1 MSSPSSQQSNPPDFR
16 DNNHQV
22 IIASKSKDKDRDM
35 SDEEV
40 QLLSQDRHGEE
51 EENVP
56 FELPIK
62 TPKRRYTSA
71 PFIWFALSLTIG
83 PLVIIIM
90 AFVMEDADT
99 PFSLAFV
106 MGLITCILGACYF
119 IPHLV
124 LKEELDSVYTLN
136 QKKRFQTEKIHK
148 EIKSL
153 TSAVAELSA
162 TKKKIVNANKETKKL
177 LGNLQ
182 VMNVESVE
190 ELNESKA
197 KAQKLYQQW
206 HTQLLKKERILLH
219 TLFDRFEFMDGSPGM
234 DKKEYLAFCANLPDG
249 YVERMERMGTFEKL
263 SKGDGIIDYQEFKSA
278 LDVFA
283 EMEINDED
291 IDFEITKQET
301 GTDESG
307 NKQYVNSII
316 KKSTQAR
323 RLIKNKWFKN
333 KSVDEK

>member
-1 MSSPSSQQSNPPDFR
+1 MSSPSSQQSNPPDYR
-16 DNNHQV
+16 NNNNQV
-22 IIASKSKDKDRDM
+22 IITPKSKAKDRDM

-40 QLLSQDRHGEE
+40 QLLSQNDGEDQ
-51 EENVP
+51 ENVP

-90 AFVMEDADT
+90 TFIMEADT

-124 LKEELDSVYTLN
+124 LKEELDTVYALN
-136 QKKRFQTEKIHK
+136 QKKRFQTDKIHR

-153 TSAVAELSA
+153 TSAAQELQV
-162 TKKKIVNANKETKKL
+162 TKRKIVNSNKETKKL

-190 ELNESKA
+190 ELEESKV

-234 DKKEYLAFCANLPDG
+234 DKKEYRIFCKNLPDG
-249 YVERMERMGTFEKL
+249 YSERMERLGTFEKL

-291 IDFEITKQET
+291 IDFEISKQET

-307 NKQYVNSII
+307 NKKYVNSII

-323 RLIKNKWFKN
+323 RIIIKLYHYYFQ
-333 KSVDEK
+333 